1 MIHDGPDR
9 GNKSFKSGDSDD
21 SKSAAD
27 VLPEASARQ
36 TSFVDLRP
44 SYDRSVTKPFRFGV
58 GLQAAR
64 RQKSVQDWA
73 RRAEDM
79 GYDIVHVADHLYT
92 TAPFPMMTAMAMAT
106 ERLRVGTFVLNAG
119 FYRPALLAREVTTLR
134 DLSGGRFDLGLGAGY
149 VKEEFEQAE
158 LPYPSAGQRVDWLR
172 HVTEHMTEHAPDVPI
187 LIAGNGDK
195 LLTLAAQHA
204 DIIGLT
210 GGAPITATSDPL
222 ADRIAFVRQAA
233 GDRFDDLELNIAVTA
248 MPTDDSGR
256 PDLSITSRFL
266 PHLSEEELLATP
278 AVLSGSTSEI
288 ADTLRGYRETYG
300 ISYITV
306 QQLHAEPFA
315 KVIAE
320 L

>member
-1 MIHDGPDR
+1 M
-9 GNKSFKSGDSDD
+9 
-21 SKSAAD
+21 
-27 VLPEASARQ
+27 
-36 TSFVDLRP
+36 
-44 SYDRSVTKPFRFGV
+44 TKPFRFGV
-58 GLQAAR
+58 GLQAGR

-79 GYDIVHVADHLYT
+79 GYEIVHVADHLYT

-119 FYRPALLAREVTTLR
+119 FYRPALLAREVTSLR

-158 LPYPSAGQRVDWLR
+158 LPFPSAGQRVEWLR
-172 HVTEHMTEHAPDVPI
+172 HVTEHMNEHAPDVPI

-195 LLTLAAQHA
+195 LLTLAAQRA

-222 ADRIAFVRQAA
+222 ADRIAFIREAA
-233 GDRFDDLELNIAVTA
+233 GDRFDGLELNLAVTA
-248 MPTDDSGR
+248 MPTDASGK
-256 PDLSITSRFL
+256 PDLSITRQFL
-266 PHLSEEELLATP
+266 PHLSEDELLATP
-278 AVLSGSTSEI
+278 AVLSGSTTEI

-300 ISYITV
+300 ISYFTV

-320 L
+320 LTA